1 MKTKLLLLAAI
12 TIITLAPSL
21 LMAQE
26 KGAARLMKLNP
37 APVPQQ
43 TVATDIKPM
52 SCAKC
57 QDTYTTVTNR
67 TAKGA
72 NPVEVKTVV
81 KHLCPTCST
90 FIKTEGA
97 GKNAKNVMAHTCISC
112 GSAEAACCATK
123 ESTRS
128 TTGM

>member
-1 MKTKLLLLAAI
+1 MKTKLLLIAAI
-12 TIITLAPSL
+12 TVITLTPSL
-21 LMAQE
+21 LIAQE

-37 APVPQQ
+37 APAPQQ
-43 TVATDIKPM
+43 TVPTDIKPM

-57 QDTYTTVTNR
+57 QDSYTTVTNR

-72 NPVEVKTVV
+72 NPEEVKTVV
-81 KHLCPTCST
+81 KHQCPTCST

-97 GKNAKNVMAHTCISC
+97 GKNAKNVLAHTCNSC
-112 GSAEAACCATK
+112 GSTDVACCATK